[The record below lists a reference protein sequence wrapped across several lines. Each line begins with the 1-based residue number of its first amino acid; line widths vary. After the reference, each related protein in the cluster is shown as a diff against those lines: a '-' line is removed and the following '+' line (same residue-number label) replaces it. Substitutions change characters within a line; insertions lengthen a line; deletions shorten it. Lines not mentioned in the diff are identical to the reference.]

1 MITSRKSTGLSLI
14 EVVLAMAILAGAMVA
29 LSQLIGLGLRSAAEA
44 RDLAR
49 AQILAESMMA
59 EITIGT
65 IPATSINQMAIDSEP
80 GWLVSITAGT
90 TLQDGVIQVIV
101 VTERQTDR
109 TNAAR
114 FELSRWMR
122 DPSLPLPT
130 DEELEDDT
138 TSSNSSS
145 SSSSSSGSGSQAGGG
160 L

>member
-49 AQILAESMMA
+49 AQILAESVMA

>member
-49 AQILAESMMA
+49 AQILAESVMA

-65 IPATSINQMAIDSEP
+65 IPATSNNQMAIDSEP

>member
-1 MITSRKSTGLSLI
+1 
-14 EVVLAMAILAGAMVA
+14 MAILAGAMVA

-49 AQILAESMMA
+49 AQILAESVMA

>member
-49 AQILAESMMA
+49 AQILAESVMG

-65 IPATSINQMAIDSEP
+65 IPATSNNQMAIDSEP